1 MGSQISATKSTQIKT
16 KFFIM
21 FLQKSTTIFIAIIL
35 TVLIQSCLSLP
46 EDSAKSC
53 SSSTCKN
60 CLDTCNSCDQCGLC
74 TLCLGSTIGPC
85 SQCQFCKGGAAGCK
99 RLCKK
104 AKITPFAKPASQ
116 IVLDV
121 SRAALLK

>member
-1 MGSQISATKSTQIKT
+1 MGATKSTQIKS

-21 FLQKSTTIFIAIIL
+21 FLEKSTTIF
-35 TVLIQSCLSLP
+35 IQSCLSLP

-99 RLCKK
+99 KLCKK
-104 AKITPFAKPASQ
+104 GKNNPICKTCITNCS
-116 IVLDV
+116 
-121 SRAALLK
+121 